1 MKRNK
6 EKSTTKPVDTIDT
19 LVGAGS
25 TLQGNLE
32 FTGGLRID
40 GHIKGDVSARDSS
53 NGTLVLSESGI
64 IDGNINVPHMI
75 VNGSVTGNIVS
86 SEHLELQS
94 RANVTGDIR
103 YKAVEMQLGAVLN
116 GALLTENQQAPVYD
130 VLDGG
135 KEGKA

>member
-1 MKRNK
+1 M
-6 EKSTTKPVDTIDT
+6 
-19 LVGAGS
+19 
-25 TLQGNLE
+25 
-32 FTGGLRID
+32 
-40 GHIKGDVSARDSS
+40 
-53 NGTLVLSESGI
+53 
-64 IDGNINVPHMI
+64 
-75 VNGSVTGNIVS
+75 
-86 SEHLELQS
+86 QS

>member
-6 EKSTTKPVDTIDT
+6 DKNTKPVDTIDT
-19 LVGAGS
+19 LIGAGS
-25 TLQGNLE
+25 TLQGDIE

-40 GHIKGDVSARDSS
+40 GHIKGHVSARDSS
-53 NGTLVLSESGI
+53 NGTLVLSESGV
-64 IDGNINVPHMI
+64 IDGNVNVPHMV
-75 VNGSVTGNIVS
+75 VNGTVTGNIVS
-86 SEHLELQS
+86 NEHLELQS
-94 RANVTGDIR
+94 NAKVTGDIR

-116 GALLTENQQAPVYD
+116 GALLTENQSAPVYD